1 MWVQGSLAVSVV
13 VVVGTAAVVSVVAAV
28 GTVAEAVSVVA
39 VVGTVAVV
47 SVAVEEIVVVWF
59 AASAAV

>member
-1 MWVQGSLAVSVV
+1 MEGSLA
-13 VVVGTAAVVSVVAAV
+13 VSVVAAV

-47 SVAVEEIVVVWF
+47 SVVVEEIVVVWF